1 MLIICILVIGYGALM
16 MLLFSN
22 LYSSNSKKVFFKQ
35 ETDDGVFSIISDS
48 GDPLSADSW
57 EYYIDDDLI
66 KKQFANY
73 SSHVDTIVLNDE
85 SVILM
90 KVTQQNDSICFKLIS
105 QQ

>member
-22 LYSSNSKKVFFKQ
+22 LYSSNSKKVLFKQ

-57 EYYIDDDLI
+57 EYFIDDHLI
-66 KKQFANY
+66 KKQYANY
-73 SSHVDTIVLNDE
+73 SNRMDTIALNNGSCLYLKIE
-85 SVILM
+85 
-90 KVTQQNDSICFKLIS
+90 QQEDSCSFQIIHD
-105 QQ
+105 